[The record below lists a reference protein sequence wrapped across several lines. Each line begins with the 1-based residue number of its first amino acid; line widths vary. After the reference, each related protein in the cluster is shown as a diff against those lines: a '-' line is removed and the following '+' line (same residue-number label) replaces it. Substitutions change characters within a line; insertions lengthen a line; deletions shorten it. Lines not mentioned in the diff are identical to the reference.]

1 MEHARPRAQRFLHDL
16 GDGWLEVRRH
26 RWLTA
31 GFLGFALANVGIGMY
46 FVLGPL
52 VSRQHLGGAQA
63 WGLILTGGAVG
74 GVLGGLLGYRLRPGR
89 PVAAA
94 FAVWPVGSVAAL
106 ALVPPLPLPAVIVAN
121 GVLAASVICGNVF
134 WETAKQQEV
143 APERLARVGSID
155 VLLSV
160 CLMPA
165 GQALAGPLSEALGVR
180 GALLLAFGLLSVP
193 SLSVLAFVG
202 EVHRLQRRGAAEPA
216 LAAPP

>member
-1 MEHARPRAQRFLHDL
+1 M
-16 GDGWLEVRRH
+16 RRH

-31 GFLGFALANVGIGMY
+31 GFLGFALGNVGIGIY

-94 FAVWPVGSVAAL
+94 FAIWPVGSVAAL
-106 ALVPPLPLPAVIVAN
+106 SLVPPLPLGAVIVAQA
-121 GVLAASVICGNVF
+121 VLATSVICGNVF
-134 WETAKQQEV
+134 WETAMQQEV

-155 VLLSV
+155 LLLSV

-165 GQALAGPLSEALGVR
+165 GQALVGPLSGALGVR

-202 EVHRLQRRGAAEPA
+202 EVRRLRRRVAPEPA